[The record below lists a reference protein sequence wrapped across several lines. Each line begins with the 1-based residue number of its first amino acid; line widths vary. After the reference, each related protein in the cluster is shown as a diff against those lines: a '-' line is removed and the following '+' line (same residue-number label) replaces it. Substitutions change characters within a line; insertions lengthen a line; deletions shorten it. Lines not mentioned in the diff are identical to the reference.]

1 MERLLSLCAQVVYR
15 SCRADCTPRVFSQSR
30 VFCSEQ
36 DRNSG
41 SGAYYNIRV
50 MVLHLQSSAGFKC
63 YIRRTYRIVCKQLLA
78 RMRPH
83 TVKSLHEFM

>member
-1 MERLLSLCAQVVYR
+1 MWSTD
-15 SCRADCTPRVFSQSR
+15 RAVQTASRVFSQSQ

-41 SGAYYNIRV
+41 YGAYYNIRV
-50 MVLHLQSSAGFKC
+50 MVLRMQSNAGFRC
-63 YIRRTYRIVCKQLLA
+63 YIRRTYGVVCKQLLA

-83 TVKSLHEFM
+83 IVKSLHEFM